1 MYAADIENV
10 VKIYDSRAVVNEV
23 SFSIDKGEVFGLIG
37 PNGAGKTTTIR
48 MMMDIIKPD
57 SGTIRIMGEK
67 LNEESKSLI
76 GYLPEERGL
85 YRKVTVF
92 DTLIY
97 LASLKNVEKHS
108 IMRRTEELLERV
120 DMLAHKNKKV
130 EELSRGMNQIV
141 QFLVTIIHD
150 PKIIVLDEPFANLDP
165 VNTELIKDIIR
176 ELRSRGKSVILSTH
190 RMNEVEEMCDRIF
203 MINEG
208 RGVLYGK
215 LADIKERYRDN
226 SVIIE
231 ADNLPK
237 DINGVINRREH
248 NGYLELFLDND
259 TTPQDILEQIMKK
272 GTVINRFEIST
283 PSLNDIFLR
292 VVGEEQ

>member
-130 EELSRGMNQIV
+130 EELSRGMNQII

-259 TTPQDILEQIMKK
+259 ATAQDILEQIMKQ
-272 GTVINRFEIST
+272 GTIINRFEIST

-292 VVGEEQ
+292 VVGEDQ